1 MAANG
6 AVVSYSGGPPGRVRE
21 ANAFDWIFE
30 DPFQQENDY
39 TSSERRLAKIEGDRP
54 IFVDNKTGKTIDSS
68 SLDYSYD
75 PHPGHQAASHIQRVA
90 SQLGGQTTSPN
101 DISFPVT
108 SRAVMLTKPVSRP
121 SPHILSDQTRC
132 PCSGRGTQAA
142 WFGP

>member
-1 MAANG
+1 MLQMAANG

-75 PHPGHQAASHIQRVA
+75 PPSWPPSGEPHPTSCVSAVRTDDE
-90 SQLGGQTTSPN
+90 SQ
-101 DISFPVT
+101 
-108 SRAVMLTKPVSRP
+108 
-121 SPHILSDQTRC
+121 
-132 PCSGRGTQAA
+132 
-142 WFGP
+142 

>member
-75 PHPGHQAASHIQRVA
+75 PPILATKRRATSNVLRLSWEDRRRV
-90 SQLGGQTTSPN
+90 PM
-101 DISFPVT
+101 IS
-108 SRAVMLTKPVSRP
+108 P
-121 SPHILSDQTRC
+121 SP
-132 PCSGRGTQAA
+132 
-142 WFGP
+142 